1 MNPRWEEA
9 QDAFLRAWST
19 IVHPVPGG
27 AAGDNH
33 AAGADWLKAAWREA
47 GAGAPAFADAYR
59 RFGEWLGA
67 GLAGARGRDPG
78 ELVAAMTAELKKH
91 IDALLARPAPGV
103 DAGAAT
109 APSSPWERFA
119 EAFGGGRW
127 PPEAV
132 FAQTWFDV
140 PGYARLHRHW
150 QDGVQAWLRQQA
162 AAVALQR
169 RQLVGM
175 KDALDRFAARLTE
188 DGDETATI
196 TSLRALFEL
205 WIECAEE
212 AHQAMIAGEDYG
224 RDFGAF
230 VNAGATLRKIGGEAV
245 GDVFA
250 AFDVPTRRDASP
262 GTARAPAAGD
272 AADLERR
279 LQDTLREMAAMRE
292 ELAAAEAR
300 AAASPARPKKP
311 KTAPVKKA
319 ARKPATARKKTAR
332 PQEPAR
338 REPAA
343 TPRSERVA
351 DEFDIAAIG
360 ARRS

>member
-19 IVHPVPGG
+19 IVQPVPGG
-27 AAGDNH
+27 TAGDNH

-67 GLAGARGRDPG
+67 GLAGSRGRDPG
-78 ELVAAMTAELKKH
+78 ELVAAMTEELKKH
-91 IDALLARPAPGV
+91 IDALLARPASV
-103 DAGAAT
+103 ADAGAAT

-140 PGYARLHRHW
+140 PGYSRLRRQW
-150 QDGVQAWLRQQA
+150 QDGAQAWLRQQA

-169 RQLVGM
+169 RQLAGM
-175 KDALDRFAARLTE
+175 KDALDRFAARLTA
-188 DGDETATI
+188 DGDDTATI

-212 AHQAMIAGEDYG
+212 AHQAMIAGEDYD

-230 VNAGATLRKIGGEAV
+230 VNAGAALRKIAGEAV
-245 GDVFA
+245 ADFFA
-250 AFDVPTRRDASP
+250 ALDVPARRDASP
-262 GTARAPAAGD
+262 GTARAPAGE
-272 AADLERR
+272 AAELERR
-279 LQDTLREMAAMRE
+279 LQDTLREMAAMRGA
-292 ELAAAEAR
+292 LAAAEAR
-300 AAASPARPKKP
+300 AAATRPRPKKS
-311 KTAPVKKA
+311 KKAAPVKKA
-319 ARKPATARKKTAR
+319 AKKPATARKKAAR

-338 REPAA
+338 REPATA
-343 TPRSERVA
+343 ARGERVA